1 MRRGLT
7 TYTTLRA
14 ALTACVLCVL
24 LMLFCLTGGLPA
36 VSIAGFTLMLMPVF
50 LMITGLVAG
59 FIPLAVCTAVLL
71 ASMLYSGGAVFTFY
85 GALYILPMLG
95 IYAYGVYKKQDFRR
109 VLLSVIGALFVS
121 QLLIFALLQRAA
133 GGQLYEAAGQAA
145 ASYIETFPGRDYML
159 YLFCSMGLLGVP
171 SSMKDTALIAVES
184 GFVFSPEAVAEL
196 INQVRSF
203 VSGQLQAIMPALLVS
218 GSVLSGVMG
227 LGFGIYFGQRSMHRR
242 AVRLNEPEQDIP
254 SLDMPELRYW
264 HIPRGWGIRIGF
276 LGIGYLII
284 MFATHQTVLL
294 VGALMW
300 QVFSVCYALQGLASI
315 HHSQRQK
322 GTGKF
327 WRIALIVAA
336 MTVSFMQTVLIIFG
350 VADQI
355 TDPRGLRPPLAPHTD
370 REE

>member
-1 MRRGLT
+1 MPRGLT

-14 ALTACVLCVL
+14 AITACILCAL
-24 LMLFCLTGGLPA
+24 LMAFCLTGALPA

-59 FIPLAVCTAVLL
+59 FIPLSVCTAMLL
-71 ASMLYSGGAVFTFY
+71 VSMLYSGGAAFTLY

-95 IYAYGVYKKQDFRR
+95 AYAYGVYKKQDFRR
-109 VLLSVIGALFVS
+109 VLLSVIGALFLS
-121 QLLIFALLQRAA
+121 QVLIFVLLQRAA
-133 GGQLYEAAGQAA
+133 GGQMYDAAGQLSAA
-145 ASYIETFPGRDYML
+145 FIDTFPGRDHLL
-159 YLFCSMGLLGVP
+159 YLLCSMGLLGVP
-171 SSMKDTALIAVES
+171 SSMADTALIAVE
-184 GFVFSPEAVAEL
+184 GGYVFSPEAITEL
-196 INQVRSF
+196 LNQVRTF

-227 LGFGIYFGQRSMHRR
+227 LGFGVHFGQRSRHRR

-264 HIPRGWGIRIGF
+264 HIPRGWGKRIGL
-276 LGIGYLII
+276 LGLGYLMIA
-284 MFATHQTVLL
+284 FATHQTVVLI
-294 VGALMW
+294 GALMW

-322 GTGKF
+322 GSGKF
-327 WRIALIVAA
+327 WRVALIVAA
-336 MTVSFMQTVLIIFG
+336 MTITFMQTVLIVFG
-350 VADQI
+350 VLDQI
-355 TDPRGLRPPLAPHTD
+355 TDPRGLRPPLAPRTD